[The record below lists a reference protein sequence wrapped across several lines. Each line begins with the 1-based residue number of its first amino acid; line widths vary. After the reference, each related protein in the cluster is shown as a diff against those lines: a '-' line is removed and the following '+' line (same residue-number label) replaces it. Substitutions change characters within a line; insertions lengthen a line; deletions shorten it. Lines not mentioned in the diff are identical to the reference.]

1 MELEL
6 GGCGAKTEQYRDP
19 HIVLTLGKTDIR
31 APKLPV
37 VEMKAK
43 P

>member
-1 MELEL
+1 MEPEL

-19 HIVLTLGKTDIR
+19 HIVLTLGKT
-31 APKLPV
+31 PKLPV